1 MSLQIDGRTNGPRLS
16 WPDGKRI
23 AVMVTFDY
31 DAEFLRMSRAKSKG
45 TSIGFTDFSRGQ
57 YGPHE
62 GLARCLD
69 MLDAVG
75 IRSTFFVPGIVGET
89 YRDTVEEIAKR
100 GHELA
105 CHGYMH
111 ESVRGISREEE
122 TGILEKSEAILEDI
136 CGRRPIGHRGPESII
151 HPFTPELLAE
161 RGYLYSSSMKD
172 CDWAYLWERDGQPLP
187 LVELP
192 CDITMD
198 DFTYY
203 YFTFSDPA
211 VRSMYTNREVYG
223 NWKQEF
229 DGLALEGNK
238 IFILKLHPQMIG
250 RASRIGMVG
259 ELIAY
264 MQSQGAWIATCEE
277 TARYV
282 LSQTYPGWECLPAF
296 RNQTSPASAQ
306 KGGTA
311 K

>member
-1 MSLQIDGRTNGPRLS
+1 MYTADGKTNGPAFS

-69 MLDAVG
+69 MLDTMN
-75 IRSTFFVPGIVGET
+75 IKSTFFVPGAVIET
-89 YRDTVEEIAKR
+89 YRDTVEEIHRR

-105 CHGYMH
+105 CHGYQH
-111 ESVRGISREEE
+111 ESSPELTREKMEE
-122 TGILEKSEAILEDI
+122 ILDKSESLLFDI
-136 CGRRPIGHRGPESII
+136 TGKKPAGHRAPESVLQD
-151 HPFTPELLAE
+151 FMPELLAK

-172 CDWAYLWERDGQPLP
+172 CDWAYLWEKDGKELP

-192 CDITMD
+192 NDITMD

-211 VRSMYTNREVYG
+211 VRCMYPNRKVLG

-259 ELIAY
+259 EFIAY
-264 MQSQGAWIATCEE
+264 MQNHGAWITTCEDV
-277 TARYV
+277 ARYV
-282 LSQTYPGWECLPAF
+282 
-296 RNQTSPASAQ
+296 Q
-306 KGGTA
+306 KQNGGNRA
-311 K
+311 

>member
-1 MSLQIDGRTNGPRLS
+1 MYIADGKTNGPAFS

-31 DAEFLRMSRAKSKG
+31 DAEFLRISRAKSKG
-45 TSIGFTDFSRGQ
+45 TTIGFTDFSRGQ

-62 GLARCLD
+62 GLARCLN
-69 MLDAVG
+69 MLDTMN
-75 IRSTFFVPGIVGET
+75 IKSTFFVPGAVIET
-89 YRDTVEEIAKR
+89 YRDTVEEIHRR

-105 CHGYMH
+105 CHSYRH
-111 ESVRGISREEE
+111 ESDPELSRDEMIK
-122 TGILEKSEAILEDI
+122 ILDKSEALLAEIT
-136 CGRRPIGHRGPESII
+136 GKKPVGHRAPESVLQD
-151 HPFTPELLAE
+151 FMPELLTE

-172 CDWAYLWERDGQPLP
+172 CDWAYLWEKDQKELP

-192 CDITMD
+192 NDITMD

-211 VRSMYTNREVYG
+211 VRCMYPNREVLG

-259 ELIAY
+259 EFIAY
-264 MQSQGAWIATCEE
+264 MQNHGAWITTCEDV
-277 TARYV
+277 ARYV
-282 LSQTYPGWECLPAF
+282 
-296 RNQTSPASAQ
+296 Q
-306 KGGTA
+306 KQNGGNRA
-311 K
+311 

>member
-1 MSLQIDGRTNGPRLS
+1 MYIADGKTNGPAFS

-31 DAEFLRMSRAKSKG
+31 DAEFLRISRAKSKG
-45 TSIGFTDFSRGQ
+45 TTIGFTDFSRGQ

-69 MLDAVG
+69 MLDTMN
-75 IRSTFFVPGIVGET
+75 IKSTFFVPGAVIET
-89 YRDTVEEIAKR
+89 YRDTVEEIHRR

-105 CHGYMH
+105 CHGYQH
-111 ESVRGISREEE
+111 ESDPELSRDEMIK
-122 TGILEKSEAILEDI
+122 ILDKSEALLAEIT
-136 CGRRPIGHRGPESII
+136 GKKPVGHRAPESVLQD
-151 HPFTPELLAE
+151 FMPELLTE

-172 CDWAYLWERDGQPLP
+172 CDWAYLWEKDQKELP

-192 CDITMD
+192 NDITMD

-211 VRSMYTNREVYG
+211 VRCMYPNREVFG

-259 ELIAY
+259 EFIAY
-264 MQSQGAWIATCEE
+264 MQNHGAWITTCEDV
-277 TARYV
+277 ARYV
-282 LSQTYPGWECLPAF
+282 
-296 RNQTSPASAQ
+296 Q
-306 KGGTA
+306 KQNGGNRA
-311 K
+311 

>member
-1 MSLQIDGRTNGPRLS
+1 MSWLIDGKTNGPALS

-31 DAEFLRMSRAKSKG
+31 DAEFLRISRAKNKG
-45 TSIGFTDFSRGQ
+45 TSIGFTDYSRGQ

-62 GLARCLD
+62 GLVRCLD
-69 MLDAVG
+69 LLDTVK
-75 IRSTFFVPGIVGET
+75 IKSTFFVPGIVGET
-89 YRDTVEEIAKR
+89 YRDTVVEIARR

-111 ESVRGISREEE
+111 ESQRGISRDEE
-122 TGILEKSEAILEDI
+122 TRILEKSEAVLESI
-136 CGRRPIGHRGPESII
+136 TGKKPLGHRGPESII
-151 HPFTPELLAE
+151 HPFTPELLLE

-172 CDWAYLWERDGQPLP
+172 CDWAYFWEKDGQVLP

-211 VRSMYTNREVYG
+211 VRSMYTNREVFG

-229 DGLALEGNK
+229 DALALEGNK

-250 RASRIGMVG
+250 RASRIGMLR
-259 ELIAY
+259 ELISY
-264 MQSQGAWIATCEE
+264 MQSQGAWITTCEE
-277 TARYV
+277 VARYV
-282 LSQTYPGWECLPAF
+282 L
-296 RNQTSPASAQ
+296 
-306 KGGTA
+306 KHGGD
-311 K
+311 KK

>member
-1 MSLQIDGRTNGPRLS
+1 MYTADGNTNGPAFS

-69 MLDAVG
+69 MLDTMN
-75 IRSTFFVPGIVGET
+75 IKSTFFVPGAVIET
-89 YRDTVEEIAKR
+89 YRDTVEEIHRR

-105 CHGYMH
+105 CHGYQH
-111 ESVRGISREEE
+111 ESSPELTREEME
-122 TGILEKSEAILEDI
+122 EILDKSESLLFDI
-136 CGRRPIGHRGPESII
+136 TGKKPAGHRAPESVLQD
-151 HPFTPELLAE
+151 FMPELLAK

-172 CDWAYLWERDGQPLP
+172 CDWAYLWEKDGKELP

-192 CDITMD
+192 NDITMD

-211 VRSMYTNREVYG
+211 VRCMYPNREVYG

-229 DGLALEGNK
+229 DALALEGNK

-264 MQSQGAWIATCEE
+264 MQDHGAWIATCEE
-277 TARYV
+277 VARYV
-282 LSQTYPGWECLPAF
+282 QQQ
-296 RNQTSPASAQ
+296 N
-306 KGGTA
+306 GGNKA
-311 K
+311 

>member
-1 MSLQIDGRTNGPRLS
+1 MYTADGNTNGPAFS
-16 WPDGKRI
+16 WPDGKCI

-69 MLDAVG
+69 MLDTMN
-75 IRSTFFVPGIVGET
+75 IKSTFFVPGAVIET
-89 YRDTVEEIAKR
+89 YRDTVEEIHRR

-105 CHGYMH
+105 CHGYQH
-111 ESVRGISREEE
+111 ESSPELTREEME
-122 TGILEKSEAILEDI
+122 EILDKSESLLFDI
-136 CGRRPIGHRGPESII
+136 TGKKPAGHRAPESVLQD
-151 HPFTPELLAE
+151 FMPELLAK

-172 CDWAYLWERDGQPLP
+172 CDWAYLWEKDGKELP

-192 CDITMD
+192 NDITMD

-211 VRSMYTNREVYG
+211 VRCMYPNREVYG

-229 DGLALEGNK
+229 DALALEGNK

-264 MQSQGAWIATCEE
+264 MQDHGAWIATCEE
-277 TARYV
+277 VARYV
-282 LSQTYPGWECLPAF
+282 QQQ
-296 RNQTSPASAQ
+296 N
-306 KGGTA
+306 GGNKA
-311 K
+311 

>member
-1 MSLQIDGRTNGPRLS
+1 MYTADGKTNGPAFS

-69 MLDAVG
+69 MLDTMN
-75 IRSTFFVPGIVGET
+75 IKSTFFVPGAVIET
-89 YRDTVEEIAKR
+89 YRDTVEEIHRR

-105 CHGYMH
+105 CHGYQH
-111 ESVRGISREEE
+111 ESSPELTREEME
-122 TGILEKSEAILEDI
+122 EILDKSESLLFDI
-136 CGRRPIGHRGPESII
+136 TGKKPAGHRAPESVLQD
-151 HPFTPELLAE
+151 FMPELLAK

-172 CDWAYLWERDGQPLP
+172 CDWAYLWEKDGKELP

-192 CDITMD
+192 NDITMD

-211 VRSMYTNREVYG
+211 VRCMYPNREVYG

-229 DGLALEGNK
+229 DALALEGNK

-264 MQSQGAWIATCEE
+264 MQDHGAWIATCEE
-277 TARYV
+277 VARYV
-282 LSQTYPGWECLPAF
+282 QQQ
-296 RNQTSPASAQ
+296 N
-306 KGGTA
+306 GGHKA
-311 K
+311 

>member
-1 MSLQIDGRTNGPRLS
+1 MYIADGKTNGPAFS

-31 DAEFLRMSRAKSKG
+31 DAEFLRISRAKSKG
-45 TSIGFTDFSRGQ
+45 TTIGFTDFSRGQ

-62 GLARCLD
+62 GLARCLN
-69 MLDAVG
+69 MLDTMN
-75 IRSTFFVPGIVGET
+75 IKSTFFVPGAVIET
-89 YRDTVEEIAKR
+89 YRDTVEEIHRR

-105 CHGYMH
+105 CHSYRH
-111 ESVRGISREEE
+111 ESDPELSRDEMIK
-122 TGILEKSEAILEDI
+122 ILDKSEALLAEIT
-136 CGRRPIGHRGPESII
+136 GKKPVGHRAPESVLQD
-151 HPFTPELLAE
+151 FMPELLAE

-172 CDWAYLWERDGQPLP
+172 CDWAYLWEKDQKELP

-192 CDITMD
+192 NDITMD

-211 VRSMYTNREVYG
+211 VRCMYPNREVFG

-259 ELIAY
+259 EFIAY
-264 MQSQGAWIATCEE
+264 MQNHGAWITTCEDV
-277 TARYV
+277 ARYV
-282 LSQTYPGWECLPAF
+282 
-296 RNQTSPASAQ
+296 Q
-306 KGGTA
+306 KQNGGNRA
-311 K
+311 

>member
-1 MSLQIDGRTNGPRLS
+1 MYTADGKTNGPAFS

-69 MLDAVG
+69 MLDTMN
-75 IRSTFFVPGIVGET
+75 IKSTFFVPGAVIET
-89 YRDTVEEIAKR
+89 YRDTVEEIHRR

-105 CHGYMH
+105 CHGYQH
-111 ESVRGISREEE
+111 ESSPELTREEME
-122 TGILEKSEAILEDI
+122 EILDKSESLLFDI
-136 CGRRPIGHRGPESII
+136 TGKKPAGHRAPESVLQD
-151 HPFTPELLAE
+151 FMPELLAK

-172 CDWAYLWERDGQPLP
+172 CDWAYLWEKDGKELP

-192 CDITMD
+192 NDITMD

-211 VRSMYTNREVYG
+211 VRCMYPNREVYG

-229 DGLALEGNK
+229 DALALEGNK

-264 MQSQGAWIATCEE
+264 MQDHGAWIATCEE
-277 TARYV
+277 VARYV
-282 LSQTYPGWECLPAF
+282 QQQ
-296 RNQTSPASAQ
+296 N
-306 KGGTA
+306 GGNRA
-311 K
+311 

>member
-1 MSLQIDGRTNGPRLS
+1 MYTANGKTNGPAFS

-69 MLDAVG
+69 MLDTMN
-75 IRSTFFVPGIVGET
+75 IKSTFFVPGAVIET
-89 YRDTVEEIAKR
+89 YRDTVEEIHRR

-105 CHGYMH
+105 CHGYQH
-111 ESVRGISREEE
+111 ESSPELTREEME
-122 TGILEKSEAILEDI
+122 EILDKSESLLFDI
-136 CGRRPIGHRGPESII
+136 TGKKPAGHRAPESVLQD
-151 HPFTPELLAE
+151 FMPELLAK

-172 CDWAYLWERDGQPLP
+172 CDWAYLWEKDGRELP

-192 CDITMD
+192 NDITMD

-211 VRSMYTNREVYG
+211 VRCMYPNREVYG

-229 DGLALEGNK
+229 DALALEGNK

-264 MQSQGAWIATCEE
+264 MQDHGAWIATCEE
-277 TARYV
+277 VARYV
-282 LSQTYPGWECLPAF
+282 QQQ
-296 RNQTSPASAQ
+296 N
-306 KGGTA
+306 GGNKA
-311 K
+311 

>member
-1 MSLQIDGRTNGPRLS
+1 MYIADGKTNGPAFF

-31 DAEFLRMSRAKSKG
+31 DAEFLRISRAKSKG
-45 TSIGFTDFSRGQ
+45 TTIGFTDFSRGQ

-69 MLDAVG
+69 MLDTMN
-75 IRSTFFVPGIVGET
+75 IKSTFFVPGAVIET
-89 YRDTVEEIAKR
+89 YRDTVEEIHRR

-105 CHGYMH
+105 CHGYQH
-111 ESVRGISREEE
+111 ESDPEFSRDEMIK
-122 TGILEKSEAILEDI
+122 ILDKSEALLAEIT
-136 CGRRPIGHRGPESII
+136 GKKPVGHRAPESVLQD
-151 HPFTPELLAE
+151 FMPELLTE

-172 CDWAYLWERDGQPLP
+172 CDWAYLWEKDQRELP

-192 CDITMD
+192 NDITMD

-211 VRSMYTNREVYG
+211 VRCMYPNREVFG

-259 ELIAY
+259 EFIAY
-264 MQSQGAWIATCEE
+264 MQNHGAWITTCEDV
-277 TARYV
+277 ARYV
-282 LSQTYPGWECLPAF
+282 
-296 RNQTSPASAQ
+296 Q
-306 KGGTA
+306 KQNGGNRA
-311 K
+311 

>member
-1 MSLQIDGRTNGPRLS
+1 MYTADGKTNGPAFS

-69 MLDAVG
+69 MLDTMN
-75 IRSTFFVPGIVGET
+75 IKSTFFVPGAVIET
-89 YRDTVEEIAKR
+89 YRDTVEEIHRR

-105 CHGYMH
+105 CHGYQH
-111 ESVRGISREEE
+111 ESSPELTREEME
-122 TGILEKSEAILEDI
+122 EILDKSESLLFDI
-136 CGRRPIGHRGPESII
+136 TGKKPAGHRAPESVLQD
-151 HPFTPELLAE
+151 FMPELLAK

-172 CDWAYLWERDGQPLP
+172 CDWAYLWEKDGKELP

-192 CDITMD
+192 NDITMD

-211 VRSMYTNREVYG
+211 VRCMCPNREVYG

-229 DGLALEGNK
+229 DALALEGNK

-264 MQSQGAWIATCEE
+264 MQDHGAWIATCEE
-277 TARYV
+277 VARYV
-282 LSQTYPGWECLPAF
+282 QQQ
-296 RNQTSPASAQ
+296 N
-306 KGGTA
+306 GGNKA
-311 K
+311 

>member
-1 MSLQIDGRTNGPRLS
+1 MYIADGKTNGPAFS

-31 DAEFLRMSRAKSKG
+31 DAEFLRISRAKSKG

-69 MLDAVG
+69 MLDTMN
-75 IRSTFFVPGIVGET
+75 IKSTFFVPGAVIET
-89 YRDTVEEIAKR
+89 YRDTVEEIHRR

-105 CHGYMH
+105 CHSYRH
-111 ESVRGISREEE
+111 ESDPELSRDEMIK
-122 TGILEKSEAILEDI
+122 ILDKSEALLAEIT
-136 CGRRPIGHRGPESII
+136 GKKPVGHRAPESVLQD
-151 HPFTPELLAE
+151 FMPELLAE

-172 CDWAYLWERDGQPLP
+172 CDWAYLWEKDQKELP

-192 CDITMD
+192 NDITMD

-211 VRSMYTNREVYG
+211 VRCMYPNREVLG

-259 ELIAY
+259 EFIAY
-264 MQSQGAWIATCEE
+264 MQNHGAWITTCEDV
-277 TARYV
+277 ARYV
-282 LSQTYPGWECLPAF
+282 
-296 RNQTSPASAQ
+296 Q
-306 KGGTA
+306 KQNGGNRA
-311 K
+311 